1 MTSQPVK
8 NNIKE
13 VKKKKK
19 KPKPTK
25 REVIRKASERSKKN
39 HKEYGTSKLE
49 ERFAKEFLDKLGVKY
64 QYQYFASDIKRYYDF
79 KIENG
84 PIIEVN
90 GSYWH
95 GDKRIYEEKDLNNI
109 QKRTIYADNLKK
121 KWALL
126 NGIPIYY
133 VWEKDINENPEM
145 VMKFLKEILLENYNK
160 NLIKNDKKKRH

>member
-1 MTSQPVK
+1 MASQPVK
-8 NNIKE
+8 SNIL
-13 VKKKKK
+13 VPKKKKK
-19 KPKPTK
+19 KVKPTK
-25 REVIRKASERSKKN
+25 REVIRKAAERSKKK

-79 KIENG
+79 KIEDG

-95 GDKRIYEEKDLNNI
+95 GDKRIYEEKDLNNV
-109 QKRTIYADNLKK
+109 QKRTIYVDNLKK

-145 VMKFLKEILLENYNK
+145 VMKFLKKILLENYNK